1 MNTETNRTPH
11 VKVMS
16 NDWAAMNRWAEICTL
31 PPKQRVVEFVK
42 WEAEQIAAA
51 RQRQEQPA

>member
-1 MNTETNRTPH
+1 MNDATHVPT

-31 PPKQRVVEFVK
+31 PPRQRVEAFAA
-42 WEAEQIAAA
+42 WEAEQQAS
-51 RQRQEQPA
+51 QEQPQ